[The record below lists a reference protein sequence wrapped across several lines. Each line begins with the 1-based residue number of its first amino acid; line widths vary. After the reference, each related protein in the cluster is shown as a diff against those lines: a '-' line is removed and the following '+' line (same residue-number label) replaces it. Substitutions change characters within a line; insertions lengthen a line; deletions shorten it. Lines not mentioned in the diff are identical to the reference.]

1 MIQLPEK
8 YRSSSSFSLGD
19 NPDMANSGLRDVI
32 SKKQVAT
39 SGSFELL
46 NKDDFNR
53 PFEGKIEI
61 ILGGAGQPGC
71 AIQFWKVDTVRFD
84 QVDQQ
89 FATDEACKDLDEW
102 ISIHKAYFERKGCFA
117 PDMKLYRLY
126 FKVIEVFSSSE
137 KVA

>member
-1 MIQLPEK
+1 MIELPKK
-8 YRSSSSFSLGD
+8 YQNSCSFSLGD
-19 NPDMANSGLRDVI
+19 NPKMANSGLRDVI
-32 SKKQVAT
+32 AKKQIAT

-46 NKDDFNR
+46 NKDNSGK

-61 ILGGAGQPGC
+61 VLDGTGQPGC
-71 AIQFWKVDTVRFD
+71 AIQLWKIDTAKFNEID
-84 QVDQQ
+84 EQ
-89 FATDEACKDLDEW
+89 FAKDEACNDIDEW

-126 FKVIEVFSSSE
+126 FNVIEVFASSE